1 MVIICSRRGW
11 FLCRTL
17 SSKKLKA
24 HIGKSEMRRG
34 RVKVYISVGF
44 LHISEINK
52 ILGKVGITNMAYLTT
67 TGSGQPVLILKEGT
81 TRSRGKEAQRN
92 NIMAARVIGE
102 VLKTTL
108 GPRGM
113 DKMLIDSLGD
123 ITITND
129 GAAILK
135 EIDVEHPAAKM
146 MVEIAKTQDDMVGDG
161 TTSAVVLASELLKR
175 AEELLEQNIHPT
187 ILVSGFR
194 KASQKAIEVINKTAV
209 PLDINDRKT
218 LLKVALTSMS
228 SKAIGGAKDHLAEI
242 SIDAVKQIAEQRGEK
257 TIADI
262 DNIQLIKK
270 TGKSLLETELIQGI
284 IIDKEVV
291 NPGMLKMKENAK
303 IALIDSALEI
313 EKTEISAEIRIKD
326 PTQMKAFLDQEN
338 DMMQDMV
345 VKIKASGANVIF
357 CQKGIDD
364 MVQHFLAKEGIIAA
378 RRVKESDMEKLA
390 RATGGRIISDLDDLK
405 KADLGSAGLVEER
418 KIGDDKMIFVEK
430 CKDPHSVAI
439 LIRAGLERM
448 VDEAERAM
456 TDSLSV
462 VSDVIENSQI
472 VPGGGAIE
480 IEIAKE
486 LRKYATKVGGREQLA
501 VEAFADAVEVIP
513 RTLAENAGLE
523 PIDILVELRSTHD
536 KADGKFTGINVFTGK
551 LQDSVANGVIEPIV
565 VKEQAIKSAAESA
578 AMILRI
584 DDVIT
589 AKAPKAPAGGPGGMP
604 GGMGEE

>member
-1 MVIICSRRGW
+1 
-11 FLCRTL
+11 
-17 SSKKLKA
+17 
-24 HIGKSEMRRG
+24 
-34 RVKVYISVGF
+34 
-44 LHISEINK
+44 
-52 ILGKVGITNMAYLTT
+52 MAYLTT

-81 TRSRGKEAQRN
+81 SRSRGKEAQRN

-129 GAAILK
+129 GAAILN

-161 TTSAVVLASELLKR
+161 TTTAVVLASELLKK
-175 AEELLEQNIHPT
+175 AEELLDQNIHPT
-187 ILVSGFR
+187 ILVSGYR
-194 KASQKAIEVINKTAV
+194 KAAQKAIETINKTSV
-209 PLDINDRKT
+209 PVDIEDRKT
-218 LLKVALTSMS
+218 LLKVALTSMG
-228 SKAIGGAKDHLAEI
+228 SKAVGAAKEHFAEI
-242 SIDAVKQIAEQRGEK
+242 AIDAVKQITEQRGDK
-257 TIADI
+257 KLADI

-270 TGKSLLETELIQGI
+270 TGKSLLETQLIRGI
-284 IIDKEVV
+284 IVDKETVH
-291 NPGMLKMKENAK
+291 PGMPKKKENAK
-303 IALIDSALEI
+303 IALLDSALEI
-313 EKTEISAEIRIKD
+313 EKTEMSAEIRIRD
-326 PTQMKAFLDQEN
+326 PSQMKAFLDQESS
-338 DMMQDMV
+338 MLEKMAS
-345 VKIKASGANVIF
+345 KIKASGADVVF

-378 RRVKESDMEKLA
+378 RRIKESDMEKLA
-390 RATGGRIISDLDDLK
+390 RATGGKIVSNLDDLK
-405 KADLGSAGLVEER
+405 AQDLGRAGLVEER

-456 TDSLSV
+456 TDALSV
-462 VSDVIENSQI
+462 VSDVIENSKI
-472 VPGGGAIE
+472 VAGGGAVE
-480 IEIAKE
+480 IEVAKE

-501 VEAFADAVEVIP
+501 IEAFADAMEVIP
-513 RTLAENAGLE
+513 RSLAENAGLE
-523 PIDILVELRSTHD
+523 PIDVLVELRSAHD
-536 KADGKFTGINVFTGK
+536 KEDGKYKGVNVFNGK
-551 LQDSVANGVIEPIV
+551 VENSLENGVIEPVV

-584 DDVIT
+584 DDVIAAT
-589 AKAPKAPAGGPGGMP
+589 KPKAGGPGGGMP
-604 GGMGEE
+604 GGPEG

>member
-1 MVIICSRRGW
+1 
-11 FLCRTL
+11 
-17 SSKKLKA
+17 
-24 HIGKSEMRRG
+24 
-34 RVKVYISVGF
+34 
-44 LHISEINK
+44 
-52 ILGKVGITNMAYLTT
+52 MAYLTT

-113 DKMLIDSLGD
+113 DKMLIDGLGD

-161 TTSAVVLASELLKR
+161 TTSAVVIASELLKK
-175 AEELLEQNIHPT
+175 AEELLDQNIHPT

-194 KASQKAIEVINKTAV
+194 KASVKAIEVINKTAV
-209 PLDINDRKT
+209 PLDTNDKKL

-228 SKAIGGAKDHLAEI
+228 SKAVGGAKEHLAEI
-242 SIDAVKQIAEQRGEK
+242 SIEAVKQIAEQRGDK

-270 TGKSLLETELIQGI
+270 TGKSLLDTELIRGI

-291 NPGMLKMKENAK
+291 NPGMPKTKENAK
-303 IALIDSALEI
+303 IALLDSALEI
-313 EKTEISAEIRIKD
+313 EKTEITAEIRIKD
-326 PTQMKAFLDQEN
+326 PSQMKAFLDQET

-345 VKIKASGANVIF
+345 SKVKASGADVIF

-390 RATGGRIISDLDDLK
+390 RATGGRIVSDLDDLK
-405 KADLGSAGLVEER
+405 KTDLGNAGLVEER

-462 VSDVIENSQI
+462 VSDVIENNKI

-513 RTLAENAGLE
+513 RSLAENAGLE
-523 PIDILVELRSTHD
+523 PIDILVELRSVHD
-536 KADGKFTGINVFTGK
+536 KADGKNQGINIYTGK
-551 LQDSVANGVIEPIV
+551 LQDSIANGVIEPIM
-565 VKEQAIKSAAESA
+565 VKEQAIKSASESA

-589 AKAPKAPAGGPGGMP
+589 AKAPKGPGGPGGMP

>member
-1 MVIICSRRGW
+1 
-11 FLCRTL
+11 
-17 SSKKLKA
+17 
-24 HIGKSEMRRG
+24 
-34 RVKVYISVGF
+34 
-44 LHISEINK
+44 
-52 ILGKVGITNMAYLTT
+52 MAYLTT

-161 TTSAVVLASELLKR
+161 TTSAVVLASELLKK

-187 ILVSGFR
+187 LLVSGYR
-194 KASQKAIEVINKTAV
+194 KAAQKAIETINKIAE

-218 LLKVALTSMS
+218 LLKVALTSTS
-228 SKAIGGAKDHLAEI
+228 SKSVGSAREHLAEI
-242 SIDAVKQIAEQRGEK
+242 SIEAVKQITEVRGDK

-270 TGKSLLETELIQGI
+270 TGKSLLETELIKGI
-284 IIDKEVV
+284 IVDKEVV
-291 NPGMLKMKENAK
+291 NPGMPKMKENAK
-303 IALIDSALEI
+303 IALLDAALEI

-326 PTQMKAFLDQEN
+326 PTQMKAFLDQETN
-338 DMMQDMV
+338 MMKEMAD
-345 VKIKASGANVIF
+345 KLKASGADVIF

-390 RATGGRIISDLDDLK
+390 RATGARIISDLDDLK
-405 KADLGSAGLVEER
+405 KEDLGKAGLVEER

-462 VSDVIENSQI
+462 ISDVIENNKI
-472 VPGGGAIE
+472 VPGGGAVE
-480 IEIAKE
+480 IEMAKE

-523 PIDILVELRSTHD
+523 PIDILVQLRSAHD
-536 KADGKFTGINVFTGK
+536 KEDGKNQGINIYQGK
-551 LQDSVANGVIEPIV
+551 IQDSIKNGVIEPIM

-589 AKAPKAPAGGPGGMP
+589 AKSPKGGAPGGMP

>member
-1 MVIICSRRGW
+1 
-11 FLCRTL
+11 
-17 SSKKLKA
+17 
-24 HIGKSEMRRG
+24 
-34 RVKVYISVGF
+34 
-44 LHISEINK
+44 
-52 ILGKVGITNMAYLTT
+52 MAYLTT

-161 TTSAVVLASELLKR
+161 TTSAVVLASELLKK
-175 AEELLEQNIHPT
+175 AEELLDQNIHPT
-187 ILVSGFR
+187 ILVSGYR
-194 KASQKAIEVINKTAV
+194 KASQKAIETINKISM
-209 PLDINDRKT
+209 PIDLNDRKT
-218 LLKVALTSMS
+218 LLKVALTSTS
-228 SKAIGGAKDHLAEI
+228 SKAIGMAREHLAEI
-242 SIDAVKQIAEQRGEK
+242 SIDAVKQIAEQRGDK

-270 TGKSLLETELIQGI
+270 TGKSLLETELIKGI

-291 NPGMLKMKENAK
+291 NPGMPKKKENAK
-303 IALIDSALEI
+303 IALLDSALEI
-313 EKTEISAEIRIKD
+313 EKTEISAEIRIRD

-338 DMMQDMV
+338 DMMKDMV
-345 VKIKASGANVIF
+345 TKIKASGADVIF

-364 MVQHFLAKEGIIAA
+364 MVQHFLSKEGIIAA

-390 RATGGRIISDLDDLK
+390 RATGGKIVSNLDDLK
-405 KADLGSAGLVEER
+405 ASDLGSAGQVEER

-462 VSDVIENSQI
+462 VSDVIENNKI
-472 VPGGGAIE
+472 VAGGGAVE

-501 VEAFADAVEVIP
+501 VEAFADAVESIP

-523 PIDILVELRSTHD
+523 PIDILVELRSAHD
-536 KADGKFTGINVFTGK
+536 KEDGKNKGVNVFTGK
-551 LQDSVANGVIEPIV
+551 IQNSIDSGVIEPIV

-589 AKAPKAPAGGPGGMP
+589 AKAPKAPAGPPGGMP
-604 GGMGEE
+604 EGEE

>member
-1 MVIICSRRGW
+1 
-11 FLCRTL
+11 
-17 SSKKLKA
+17 
-24 HIGKSEMRRG
+24 
-34 RVKVYISVGF
+34 
-44 LHISEINK
+44 
-52 ILGKVGITNMAYLTT
+52 MAYLTT

-92 NIMAARVIGE
+92 NIMAAQVIGE

-113 DKMLIDSLGD
+113 DKMLVDSLGD

-161 TTSAVVLASELLKR
+161 TTTAVVLASELLKK
-175 AEELLEQNIHPT
+175 AEELLDQNIHPI
-187 ILVSGFR
+187 ILVSGYR
-194 KASQKAIEVINKTAV
+194 KASQKAIEVMNKIAI
-209 PLDINDRKT
+209 PLDVNDRQT

-228 SKAIGGAKDHLAEI
+228 SKSVGSAREHLAEI
-242 SIDAVKQIAEQRGEK
+242 SIDAVKQIAEQRGDK

-270 TGKSLLETELIQGI
+270 TGKSLLETQLIRGI

-291 NPGMLKMKENAK
+291 NPGMPKTKENAK
-303 IALIDSALEI
+303 ILLLDVALEI
-313 EKTEISAEIRIKD
+313 EKTEMSAEIRIKD
-326 PTQMKAFLDQEN
+326 PSQMKAFLDQEN
-338 DMMQDMV
+338 DMMEKMV
-345 VKIKASGANVIF
+345 TKVKASGADVVF

-364 MVQHFLAKEGIIAA
+364 MVQHFLAKAGIMAA

-390 RATGGRIISDLDDLK
+390 RATGARIISDLDDVK
-405 KADLGSAGLVEER
+405 PADLGLAGLVDER

-448 VDEAERAM
+448 VDEAERAI

-462 VSDVIENSQI
+462 VSDVIENNKI
-472 VPGGGAIE
+472 VAGGGAVE
-480 IEIAKE
+480 IEVAKE

-501 VEAFADAVEVIP
+501 VEAFADAMEVIP
-513 RTLAENAGLE
+513 RTLAENAGLQ
-523 PIDILVELRSTHD
+523 PIDILVELRSKHD
-536 KADGKFTGINVFTGK
+536 TAEGKNIGINVFTGK
-551 LQDSVANGVIEPIV
+551 LQNSVEEGVIEPLV

-589 AKAPKAPAGGPGGMP
+589 AKSPKGGPGGPGGGMP
-604 GGMGEE
+604 GGPEGEE